1 MKKKILI
8 VIGVLLFVSICLTYL
23 IKSFEYQINNEKTK
37 FEVNIGKSVIIE
49 NDTLSIMDY
58 SMLESNYT
66 LSNGKKVSFELINKL
81 TIIK

>member
-49 NDTLSIMDY
+49 NDT
-58 SMLESNYT
+58 
-66 LSNGKKVSFELINKL
+66 
-81 TIIK
+81 